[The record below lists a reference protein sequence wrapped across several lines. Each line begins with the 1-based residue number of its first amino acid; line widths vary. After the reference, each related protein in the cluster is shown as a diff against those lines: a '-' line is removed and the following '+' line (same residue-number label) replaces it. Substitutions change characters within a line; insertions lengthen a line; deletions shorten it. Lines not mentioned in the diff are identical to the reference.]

1 VQSSRSNRPSS
12 GDRGL
17 FRKLSLDAIQV
28 LTWCT
33 DDDVTELPEPRKRDR
48 PAFEKEA
55 LHHFG
60 DLRKLSL
67 RLTRNRADA
76 DDLVQDAY
84 LRAFRGFQLFTPGTN
99 LRAWLHTILRNVARN
114 RWRDQ
119 NRARVLARVLIDEA
133 DAAGTTEIPAP
144 GDASPEQVLLNQA
157 MAPLLQ
163 RALESMPK
171 ELRDAVW
178 LRDVEELSYAEMTQR
193 LRIPAGTVMSRISR
207 GRHQLHDRLMELERL
222 QKVRKAR

>member
-1 VQSSRSNRPSS
+1 VLCSSSSRPSS
-12 GDRGL
+12 RL
-17 FRKLSLDAIQV
+17 QA

-33 DDDVTELPEPRKRDR
+33 DDDVTELPEPRKGDR
-48 PAFEKEA
+48 PAFEREA

-84 LRAFRGFQLFTPGTN
+84 LRAFRGFALFTPGTN
-99 LRAWLHTILRNVARN
+99 LRAWLQTILRNVARN

-119 NRARVLARVLIDEA
+119 NRARVLAHVLIVEA
-133 DAAGTTEIPAP
+133 EAAATTEIRA
-144 GDASPEQVLLNQA
+144 GGATTPEQVLLDQA
-157 MAPLLQ
+157 MAPRLQ
-163 RALESMPK
+163 RALELMPK

-178 LRDVEELSYAEMTQR
+178 LRDVEELSYAEIAQR

-207 GRHQLHDRLMELERL
+207 GRHQLHDRLVDLERL
-222 QKVRKAR
+222 HNVREAR

>member
-1 VQSSRSNRPSS
+1 
-12 GDRGL
+12 
-17 FRKLSLDAIQV
+17 LDASQV
-28 LTWCT
+28 LTWFT
-33 DDDVTELPEPRKRDR
+33 DDDVTLFPKPHKGDR

-99 LRAWLHTILRNVARN
+99 LRGWLQTILRNVARN
-114 RWRDQ
+114 RWRGE
-119 NRARVLARVLIDEA
+119 NRARVLADGA
-133 DAAGTTEIPAP
+133 DAGGTTEMRTP
-144 GDASPEQVLLNQA
+144 GDASPEQVLLNQVL
-157 MAPLLQ
+157 APRLQ
-163 RALESMPK
+163 QALQSMPK

-178 LRDVEELSYAEMTQR
+178 LRDVEELSYAEISRRM
-193 LRIPAGTVMSRISR
+193 RIPAGTVMSRISR
-207 GRHQLHDRLMELERL
+207 GRRQLHDRLVELER
-222 QKVRKAR
+222 RKTSL

>member
-1 VQSSRSNRPSS
+1 VQSSRLSRPRS
-12 GDRGL
+12 GDGGSS
-17 FRKLSLDAIQV
+17 RKLSLDDTQV

-33 DDDVTELPEPRKRDR
+33 DDDVTELPEPRKGDR

-84 LRAFRGFQLFTPGTN
+84 LRAFRGFELFTMGTN
-99 LRAWLHTILRNVARN
+99 LRAWLQTILRNVARN

-119 NRARVLARVLIDEA
+119 HRARVLTHEA
-133 DAAGTTEIPAP
+133 EAAGTTEIRAP
-144 GDASPEQVLLNQA
+144 GDTSPEQVLLDQV
-157 MAPLLQ
+157 MAPRLQ
-163 RALESMPK
+163 QALESMPK

-178 LRDVEELSYAEMTQR
+178 LRDVEELSYAEIAER

-207 GRHQLHDRLMELERL
+207 GRHQLHDRLTELERL
-222 QKVRKAR
+222 QNVREAK